1 MDPTTA
7 IRDARQRPAFALE
20 ASSSWTYPNLP
31 TFIMPRG
38 LLLAPL
44 LLLLPSSA
52 MVFRPPCSTGG
63 LLRAVTPPSPVM
75 MAKRSSRRE
84 ARRAA
89 KAREELGGAAA
100 PEAAAAPAPAVD
112 GPIMGAQEQNLVSSF
127 VQALPA
133 CASRLTPR
141 LLLPS

>member
-20 ASSSWTYPNLP
+20 ASSSWTHPNLP

-133 CASRLTPR
+133 STSRPAPR